1 MFEFE
6 LGKMFP
12 CEILMYFVKFHSLG
26 DLPLPYLLEDE
37 DYEEH
42 FVLI

>member
-12 CEILMYFVKFHSLG
+12 CEISMYFVKFHSLG
-26 DLPLPYLLEDE
+26 DLPFLEDE

-42 FVLI
+42 FFLI